1 MLTNYARKVLAF
13 LVVTIGF
20 GFIFFATSGSTA
32 SALKERPPIAPE
44 VKESYAGVI
53 NAEWMEF
60 CLVDTPYSDENVT
73 DTDNYTITSTDDPD
87 FSGGVTPI
95 LVQYRYFPE
104 QAPYNPSHKENKG
117 KIQVFYRAY
126 LKLPSSVKFKEG
138 NTYSI
143 AIKPAVAQ
151 VEAFPFKFDL
161 TKPNLVIHSNQVGY
175 LSEGKKIAYL
185 SLWTGQGSIEFGAYK
200 KFHVVDKTTGKT
212 VYTGSVT
219 APYPFVLE
227 RWSKSYIYTLDFS
240 ALQAEGNYELY
251 IPGVGTSYPFKI
263 SSRIYKDN
271 IAYTVTRALFHQR
284 DGDHGLDNPA
294 NTHWNRPP
302 AHLDDA
308 IDQALYL
315 ANGNDAKKAKVD
327 LTGGHMDAGDR
338 GKYPYNSAYLGIDML
353 MGAKYYPQQ
362 VEALGESLEIPESK
376 NGAPD
381 FLDELVYELDW
392 LYKAITKT
400 TTNGMLANYLRP
412 QGSDPN
418 VGSYEIGQPLT
429 GATNRMFYNATQ
441 GPNRAET
448 LFAAGVMAQAYNT
461 PLMQKYYPDKANV
474 YLTAAEK
481 AFNGFVQFG
490 DTDEHGTY
498 YDQTDKGAKKSWSNE
513 VVLAASALMVATG
526 KHETYMPYLME
537 HMPTNLKDDT
547 YKNIKLWDWVL
558 DRAWLGTFVSLYEN
572 PYVTEEIR
580 QWAKSGIINFAE
592 SELKNESPF
601 GASTQD
607 DGFKGDQIGW
617 RFTSSNLMPLVVGY
631 KVSADPERKA
641 VYMDRIRR
649 TWDYELGGNAV
660 SRSFITGLGDPQ
672 RSPRWFVHEI
682 SQYQWVA
689 HKQAE
694 ANNEQGGW
702 VEPPPG
708 YPNSD
713 LQSTPYPYWFD
724 DPWNMVAK
732 TRIFPNYKDH
742 AKMYRYTDSWNV
754 INEFSVNIL
763 SANATSMLPL
773 IPVKTHALTVN
784 PGGGEV
790 LPAGGTYSEG
800 MELKLTAKEKA
811 GLKFSGW
818 SGSVTG
824 GSRTVTLTMDG
835 DKNVTANYTEL
846 PVKTLTVDAANGT
859 VAQENAD
866 GKYSQNDV
874 VTLTAEP
881 AYGYKFKE
889 WTGAATGTNLTVD
902 VIMNTDKSVTAH
914 FDPVPEYTLSAGVS
928 DSLKGTIKVNPIKE
942 TYLEGDEVIL
952 TAVKKFGYR
961 FTGWTGLDG
970 NDNPALVKM
979 NGHKEITA
987 NFTAVPTYPITFM
1000 ATEGGSVTSVVDKPA
1015 NVQDGKYEE
1024 GTQVTLKVS
1033 AKPGYLFTGWSGDVV
1048 SSANPLIF
1056 TVTGSKAVAANF
1068 KLAYGLMSVDVTP
1081 VAGQPGGTTVADNV
1095 YTLTSHGTKFGVAP
1109 DSFRY
1114 LLRAGQKGD
1123 TVFTARLDSFTTDNT
1138 AGAVAGIQMR
1148 SSLADDANYAAILV
1162 KNGKLIVQM
1171 RKGGPWFDVLPKPPF
1186 VYIDAA
1192 QPIWLQIK
1200 RTLNRDIELSWSS
1213 DGLNW
1218 NSYYKDTIWGW
1229 DGANTELT
1237 MGLFTSAGENNTGT
1251 VKTATAQFSQVNW
1264 PGMHHL
1270 TVNAGS
1276 GGMVEGESGLYN
1288 AGSEVKLRA
1297 VPNAGYAFTGW
1308 EGALTGKANPN
1319 VVKMDGNKTVTATF
1333 SKMPDICE
1341 LIVENVTGGTIVLD
1355 PPGGRYAPNTVVKL
1369 KAIPDEG
1376 YSFVSWSG
1384 DLIGTTDSIDLLMDG
1399 HKMISAKFV
1408 PYKNAD
1414 ILTTHDGSTSEDD
1427 SGITIRASGNA
1438 LWGENDSF
1446 RYTYKDNL
1454 SGDAVIVAKV
1464 TEFNGTA
1471 NNARAGIMIRQVTD
1485 LPNDYQ
1491 GIFITNEKK
1500 IRSQFRINN
1509 KWTVVDY
1516 PANGQVADALELP
1529 VWLKVEKI
1537 GTRLTTYSS
1546 MDGENW
1552 VQRGS
1557 QTIAS
1562 IQGSFTAGLAVT
1574 AGQDGKFVTAKF
1586 GHVEWPTVPAF
1597 ALKTEAVNGIISV
1610 SPSDAAHPSGTEVT
1624 MTAIADTD
1632 YVFTGWS
1639 GDLSGLTN
1647 PATIT
1652 MNADKLIKANFRKKT
1667 DTYTLSTIAEHGV
1680 ITRSSEQETYS
1691 PGTQVTLTVT
1701 PHENY
1706 VFMGWSGDFVSTS
1719 NPLTVIMDGN
1729 KTITANF
1736 AFVLKPGQYENA
1748 DVGGAAAGAT
1758 VHEGASMKVTGSGT
1772 NVWGMGD
1779 KFRYVYQNVKTG
1791 DATIVARVDG
1801 MTYSGSAPHSDIKIG
1816 VMVRQS
1822 EAANS
1827 AHQGIFVSGRGELVS
1842 IKRDFAGSWSQT
1854 IPPNAPTVKVS
1865 GPIWLKVGKVGNHVK
1880 TYSSIDG
1887 AEWTERSSH
1896 TLTFTVPFTMGLV
1909 VSAGVDGQ
1917 FVEGTFS
1924 NIMWPVL
1931 PTELD
1936 QP

>member
-1 MLTNYARKVLAF
+1 MLTHNARKIFAF
-13 LVVTIGF
+13 LVAVIGF
-20 GFIFFATSGSTA
+20 CLIFSVTPVSTA
-32 SALKERPPIAPE
+32 FALKERAPIAPE
-44 VKESYAGVI
+44 AKESYAGVI

-95 LVQYRYFPE
+95 LVHYRYFPE

-117 KIQVFYRAY
+117 KIQVFYRAF

-138 NTYSI
+138 KTYSI

-151 VEAFPFKFDL
+151 AGPFSFKFDL

-185 SLWTGQGSIEFGAYK
+185 SLWTGQGSVEFGAYK
-200 KFHVVDKTTGKT
+200 TFYVRDQTGKR
-212 VYTGSVT
+212 VYTGPVT
-219 APYPFVLE
+219 APDPFVIE

-240 ALQAEGNYELY
+240 ALQAEGTYELY
-251 IPGVGTSYPFKI
+251 IPGVGVSYPFRI
-263 SSRIYKDN
+263 SSRIYKDD
-271 IAYTVTRALFHQR
+271 IAYTITRALFHQR
-284 DGDHGLDNPA
+284 DGEHGLDNPEY
-294 NTHWNRPP
+294 THWNRPP

-315 ANGNDAKKAKVD
+315 ANNKDATKAKVD

-338 GKYPYNSAYLGIDML
+338 GKYPYNSAYVGIDML
-353 MGAKYYPQQ
+353 MGAQYYPQQ

-400 TTNGMLANYLRP
+400 STNGMLANYLRP
-412 QGSDPN
+412 QGGNPN
-418 VGSYEIGQPLT
+418 EGTYEAGQPLT

-461 PLMQKYYPDKANV
+461 PLMQKYYPDKV
-474 YLTAAEK
+474 KDYLEAGKK
-481 AFNGFVQFG
+481 AFNGFIQYG
-490 DTDEHGTY
+490 DNKEHGTY
-498 YDQTDKGAKKSWSNE
+498 YDQTPNGTIKTWSNE

-526 KHETYMPYLME
+526 DVEKYMPYLNN
-537 HMPTNLKDDT
+537 HMPSMDDPT
-547 YKNIKLWDWVL
+547 YKSIKLWTWVL
-558 DRAWLGTFVSLYEN
+558 DRSWLGAFVSMYEN
-572 PYVTEEIR
+572 PYLTQEQR
-580 QWAKSGIINFAE
+580 NWAYAGIINFAE

-607 DGFKGDQIGW
+607 DGFKTDQIGW
-617 RFTSSNLMPLVVGY
+617 RFTSSNLMPVLVGY
-631 KVSADPERKA
+631 AVTGEAKYLER
-641 VYMDRIRR
+641 IQR
-649 TWDYELGGNAV
+649 TWDYTLGGNAV

-672 RSPRWFVHEI
+672 REPRWFVHEI
-682 SQYQWVA
+682 NQYQWVQ

-694 ANNEQGGW
+694 AQNMKGGW

-724 DPWNMVAK
+724 DAHNTVAK
-732 TRIFPNYKDH
+732 TKSFPIYKDH
-742 AKMYRYTDSWNV
+742 AIMYRYTDSWNV
-754 INEFSVNIL
+754 VNEFSVNIL

-773 IPVKTHALTVN
+773 IPLNTHILTVN
-784 PGGGEV
+784 AGGGEV
-790 LPAGGTYSEG
+790 LPAGGSYAEG
-800 MELKLTAKEKA
+800 MELTLTAKAKA
-811 GLKFSGW
+811 GLKFSHW

-824 GSRTVTLTMDG
+824 TNSTVTLTMDG
-835 DKNVTANYTEL
+835 AKNVEAHYDEV
-846 PVKTLTVDAANGT
+846 PVKTLKVSVVNGT
-859 VAQENAD
+859 VTQENAD
-866 GKYSQNDV
+866 GNYSQDDI

-881 AYGYKFKE
+881 AYGYKFLE
-889 WTGAATGTNLTVD
+889 WSGAATGTNPTVD
-902 VIMNTDKSVTAH
+902 IVMDDNKFITAH
-914 FDPVPEYTLSAGVS
+914 FVRLPEYTLSAGVS
-928 DSLKGTIKVNPIKE
+928 DTLKGTIKINPIKA
-942 TYLEGDEVIL
+942 TYLEGEEVIL

-961 FTGWTGLDG
+961 FSGWTGFDG
-970 NDNPALVKM
+970 TDNPAIVQM
-979 NGHKEITA
+979 NGNKKITA
-987 NFTAVPTYPITFM
+987 NFAAVPTYTIAFTSS
-1000 ATEGGSVTSVVDKPA
+1000 EGGKVTSVINKPE
-1015 NVQDGKYEE
+1015 NMQDGKYEE
-1024 GTQVTLKVS
+1024 GTIVTLTAA
-1033 AKPGYLFTGWSGDVV
+1033 AKPGYLFTGWSGDIVG
-1048 SSANPLIF
+1048 SANPLKI
-1056 TVTGSKAVAANF
+1056 TVDGSKSVTANF
-1068 KLAYGLMSVDVTP
+1068 KPAYGLMSVDVTP
-1081 VAGQPGGTTVADNV
+1081 VAGQPGSTTVTGDV

-1123 TVFTARLDSFTTDNT
+1123 TVFTARLDSFTTDNPT
-1138 AGAVAGIQMR
+1138 GAVAGIQMR
-1148 SSLADDANYAAILV
+1148 SSLADDAYYAAILV

-1186 VYIDAA
+1186 VHIDAEL
-1192 QPIWLQIK
+1192 PIWLQIK
-1200 RTLNRDIELSWSS
+1200 RTLNRDVELSWSN
-1213 DGLNW
+1213 DGVNW

-1237 MGLFTSAGENNTGT
+1237 MGLFVSAGENNTET
-1251 VKTATAQFSQVNW
+1251 IKTAAAQFSEVNW
-1264 PGMHHL
+1264 PGMHYL
-1270 TVNAGS
+1270 TVNAGQ
-1276 GGMVEGESGLYN
+1276 GGSVEGESGLYN
-1288 AGSEVKLRA
+1288 ADSEIRLRA
-1297 VPNAGYAFTGW
+1297 VPNDGYAFTGW
-1308 EGALTGKANPN
+1308 EQDLTGKANPN
-1319 VVKMDGNKTVTATF
+1319 VVKMDGNKTVKATF

-1341 LIVENVTGGTIVLD
+1341 LTVENVTGGTIVLD
-1355 PPGGRYAPNTVVKL
+1355 PPGGKYAPNTVVKVR
-1369 KAIPDEG
+1369 AIPDKG
-1376 YSFVSWSG
+1376 YSFVSWGG
-1384 DLIGTTDSIDLLMDG
+1384 DLIGTADSIDLLMDG
-1399 HKMISAKFV
+1399 HKTISAKFV

-1414 ILTTHDGSTSEDD
+1414 ILTTHPGSTAEDD
-1427 SGITIRASGNA
+1427 SGITVRASGSA

-1454 SGDAVIVAKV
+1454 SGDAVMVAKV

-1471 NNARAGIMIRQVTD
+1471 SNARAGIMIRQITD

-1509 KWTVVDY
+1509 KWTVVEY
-1516 PANGQVADALELP
+1516 PANGQVADALDLP

-1546 MDGENW
+1546 ADGENW

-1562 IQGSFTAGLAVT
+1562 IQGSYTAGLAVT

-1586 GHVEWPTVPAF
+1586 GHVEWPAVPTF
-1597 ALKTEAVNGIISV
+1597 ALQTEAVNGMISV
-1610 SPSDAAHPSGTEVT
+1610 SPSGAVHPAGTEATVT
-1624 MTAIADTD
+1624 ASAYTD

-1652 MNADKLIKANFRKKT
+1652 MNADKLIKANFRKQT
-1667 DTYTLSTIAEHGV
+1667 DKYTLTATAEHGV
-1680 ITRSSEQETYS
+1680 ITRSPEQESYS
-1691 PGTQVTLTVT
+1691 PGSQVILTVT
-1701 PHENY
+1701 PNERY
-1706 VFMGWSGDFVSTS
+1706 VFLGWSGDVVSTS

-1729 KTITANF
+1729 KTLTANF
-1736 AFVLKPGQYENA
+1736 AFVLKPGDYENA
-1748 DVGGAAAGAT
+1748 DVGGAANGAT

-1772 NVWGMGD
+1772 NVWGMTD
-1779 KFRYVYQNVKTG
+1779 KFRYVYQHVKTG
-1791 DATIVARVDG
+1791 DAAIVARVDG
-1801 MTYSGSAPHSDIKIG
+1801 MTYSGSAPHSDIKVG
-1816 VMVRQS
+1816 LMLRQS
-1822 EAANS
+1822 EAADS

-1842 IKRDFAGSWSQT
+1842 IKRDFAGAWSQI
-1854 IPPNAPTVKVS
+1854 IPSDAPLVKVS
-1865 GPIWLKVGKVGNHVK
+1865 GPIWLKIEKTGDVVK

-1887 AEWTERSSH
+1887 AEWIERSAH
-1896 TLTFTVPFTMGLV
+1896 TLALASPYTMGLV
-1909 VSAGVDGQ
+1909 VSAGMDGQ

-1931 PTELD
+1931 PAADD
-1936 QP
+1936 QPE